1 MRKVTMGI
9 LGAAAAVAS
18 LLLIRQQKQ
27 IEPKEVAEV
36 APGETVPGAISLER
50 LRELGI

>member
-1 MRKVTMGI
+1 MTLGM
-9 LGAAAAVAS
+9 LGAAAVMAS
-18 LLLIRQQKQ
+18 LLLIRQQKE